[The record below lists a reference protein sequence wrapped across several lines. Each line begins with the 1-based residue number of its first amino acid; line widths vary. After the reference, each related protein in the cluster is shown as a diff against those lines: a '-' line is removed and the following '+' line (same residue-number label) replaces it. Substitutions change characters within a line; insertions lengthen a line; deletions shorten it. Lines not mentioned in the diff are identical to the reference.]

1 MKFDMV
7 IMNDKI
13 VFGAVLFAG
22 GVLYALYSNFYTN
35 NSNTYYIWVLPEIA
49 GFAILV
55 MGLAEEKQSKEHD
68 EFLKRASLGQA
79 TKEDWNKD
87 GNEFFALKNYDDAI
101 KSYDKALE
109 LDPEYASAWV
119 NKGSALYKLGLYHD
133 AIADYDKA
141 IRIDPQSA
149 LAWNHKGLA
158 LKKLGQNS
166 DASNAFA
173 KAKDLGFKV

>member
-1 MKFDMV
+1 MKFNRV

-13 VFGAVLFAG
+13 VFGAVLFAA
-22 GVLYALYSNFYTN
+22 GVLYNLYLNFYIN
-35 NSNTYYIWVLPEIA
+35 NSNTYHMWVLPAIA

-55 MGLAEEKQSKEHD
+55 KGLAEEKQSKEHD
-68 EFLKRASLGQA
+68 VFLKRASLGQA

-87 GNEFFALKNYDDAI
+87 GNEFFALENYDDAI

-109 LDPEYASAWV
+109 LDPEYASALV

-158 LKKLGQNS
+158 LKKLGQDS

-173 KAKDLGFKV
+173 KAKELGFKV

>member
-173 KAKDLGFKV
+173 KAKELGLKV